1 MKLNYDLEKLCSGL
15 INDFLSMNTLGIKRK
30 IKNPYL
36 HSEPVHS
43 IIDVR

>member
-30 IKNPYL
+30 INLFYL
-36 HSEPVHS
+36 EILYLDKKHYSS
-43 IIDVR
+43 